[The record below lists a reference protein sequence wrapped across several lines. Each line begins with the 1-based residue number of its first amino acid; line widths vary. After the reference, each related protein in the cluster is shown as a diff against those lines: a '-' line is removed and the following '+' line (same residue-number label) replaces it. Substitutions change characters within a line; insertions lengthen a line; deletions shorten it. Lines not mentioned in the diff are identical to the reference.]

1 MKLSSLLAAVAVVAS
16 AGTALA
22 ADLPSTK
29 GPVAV
34 PEPVNP
40 WDFDIGGGLTSNYI
54 FRGITQ
60 SNGGP
65 SVSAHGELRYN
76 LDPTWQFYVGV
87 SGESIKFSPSFYPA
101 GSPEMELDGDAGV
114 RGTFD
119 KFSFDL
125 GGIVYGYPDTPTGV
139 HGWAQPTFGVGLV
152 PTVIGLTPRN
162 DTWGEVYFKPSYTV
176 NDWITVGANFFYT
189 PSYINTGAS
198 AEYLSGTV
206 KATMPFNLS
215 FSAEV
220 GYQWFNNHVDSVY
233 TNFATG
239 FAVTPTYCFIGC
251 GVGGYAL
258 GQLPDYLV
266 WNLGFTYNWK
276 FVSFDLRYW
285 GTNLTST
292 AAYQLTGIP
301 NNAFAGT
308 TTSSYA
314 NNAIVGTISFDLT
327 GKDIK

>member
-16 AGTALA
+16 AGTAFA

-29 GPVAV
+29 APVAV

-40 WDFDIGGGLTSNYI
+40 WDFDIGAGLTSNYI

-60 SNGGP
+60 SNNGP
-65 SVSAHGELRYN
+65 SVAAHGELRYN
-76 LDPTWQFYVGV
+76 LDPTWQFYVGI

-101 GSPEMELDGDAGV
+101 GSPAMELDGDAGV

-139 HGWAQPTFGVGLV
+139 HVWNQPTFGTPYG
-152 PTVIGLTPRN
+152 TIQTIGLTPRN

-189 PSYINTGAS
+189 PSYIATGAS
-198 AEYLSGTV
+198 AEYLSGTI
-206 KATMPFNLS
+206 KATMPFNLT

-233 TNFATG
+233 TAYQTG
-239 FAVTPTYCFIGC
+239 LPGAFSSYCFIGC
-251 GVGGYAL
+251 STN

-276 FVSFDLRYW
+276 FLAFDLRYW
-285 GTNLTST
+285 GTNLTSSS
-292 AAYQLTGIP
+292 AYTLTGIP
-301 NNAFAGT
+301 NNAWVGT
-308 TTSSYA
+308 STSSYA

>member
-1 MKLSSLLAAVAVVAS
+1 MKLISVLAAVGMAAS

-29 GPVAV
+29 EVIVAPV
-34 PEPVNP
+34 PVNP

-76 LDPTWQFYVGV
+76 IDPTWQLYAGI
-87 SGESIKFSPSFYPA
+87 SGESIKFSPSYFPV

-125 GGIVYGYPDTPTGV
+125 GGIIYGYPDTPTGTHV
-139 HGWAQPTFGVGLV
+139 AFFAGIFQP
-152 PTVIGLTPRN
+152 IGLTPRA
-162 DTWGEVYFKPSYTV
+162 DTWGEIYFKPSYTV
-176 NDWITVGANFFYT
+176 NDWLTVGANFFYT

-206 KATMPFNLS
+206 KVTFPMNLS
-215 FSAEV
+215 FSGEV
-220 GYQWFNNHVDSVY
+220 GYQWFNNHVDTPY
-233 TNFATG
+233 TNSLTG
-239 FAVTPTYCFIGC
+239 FAPIPTYCYIAC
-251 GVGGYAL
+251 GPLAGILNYSI
-258 GQLPDYLV
+258 GQLPDYLY
-266 WNLGFTYNWK
+266 WNAGFSWQWK
-276 FVSFDLRYW
+276 FVTFDLRWYA
-285 GTNLTST
+285 TNLTQT
-292 AAYQLTGIP
+292 AAFQLTGIP
-301 NNAFAGT
+301 KNGLAGT
-308 TTSSYA
+308 NTSSYA
-314 NNAIVGTISFDLT
+314 DNAIVGTISFDLT
-327 GKDIK
+327 SKDIKF